1 MINIFDALHLFLSH
15 HTLPLDYTWPVQSNH
30 YTISSFKDHPLPL
43 DCTWSALLSH
53 YICIS
58 SFIDPPPLDCT
69 WSALLTHYIYISS
82 FTDPPPPSL
91 HMIRT
96 LDSLHLCL
104 SFSQMTL
111 ILHMISILDMPD
123 KHYICY
129 SSFTDHPSQ
138 TKLHMIST
146 PFLKQINAT
155 YVPLLSFTT
164 YSIHMISKP

>member
-30 YTISSFKDHPLPL
+30 YTISFFKDHPLPL

-53 YICIS
+53 YIC
-58 SFIDPPPLDCT
+58 
-69 WSALLTHYIYISS
+69 ISS

>member
-1 MINIFDALHLFLSH
+1 VSLFQR
-15 HTLPLDYTWPVQSNH
+15 PP
-30 YTISSFKDHPLPL
+30 PPL

-58 SFIDPPPLDCT
+58 SFTDRPPPRLHMNRTLVSLHLYIFLHRSPLALDCAC
-69 WSALLTHYIYISS
+69 SALLTHYICISS
-82 FTDPPPPSL
+82 FTDPPPPRL

>member
-1 MINIFDALHLFLSH
+1 MIRTLDSLHLYIFLHRLS
-15 HTLPLDYTWPVQSNH
+15 
-30 YTISSFKDHPLPL
+30 L

>member
-1 MINIFDALHLFLSH
+1 MYLFLRI
-15 HTLPLDYTWPVQSNH
+15 LP
-30 YTISSFKDHPLPL
+30 I
-43 DCTWSALLSH
+43 DCIWTALLPSFSSHTALRLHVTSTVKPLH
-53 YICIS
+53 YI
-58 SFIDPPPLDCT
+58 FLQR
-69 WSALLTHYIYISS
+69 
-82 FTDPPPPSL
+82 PPPPPRL

-155 YVPLLSFTT
+155 YVPLFSFTT